1 MKEYESANHYQRD
14 SRITWRHIDTGVS
27 PEIDVYCVLGL
38 LNEAGELAGKIKK
51 IFRDKNAFVGED
63 DREEIKL
70 EMGDIVWYL
79 TQIAT
84 GLGIDL
90 SEILQA
96 NIGKITDRQRR
107 GVIGGNGDKR

>member
-1 MKEYESANHYQRD
+1 VEDKLAQLRAFERSIVESLQSDTAY
-14 SRITWRHIDTGVS
+14 SHI
-27 PEIDVYCVLGL
+27 
-38 LNEAGELAGKIKK
+38 
-51 IFRDKNAFVGED
+51 GED